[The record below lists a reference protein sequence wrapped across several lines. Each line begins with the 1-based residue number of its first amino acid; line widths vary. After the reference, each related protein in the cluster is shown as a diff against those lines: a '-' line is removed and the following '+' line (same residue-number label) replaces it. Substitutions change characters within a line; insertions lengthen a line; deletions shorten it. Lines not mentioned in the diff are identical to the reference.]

1 MTSAILI
8 APEKYSF
15 LKSGLANRRVALRR
29 KPASALFVF
38 VNGAPGGSL
47 RETDLSG
54 EKVRSGSHRCTSD

>member
-15 LKSGLANRRVALRR
+15 LKSGLANRRVAQRR
-29 KPASALFVF
+29 NPASALFVV
-38 VNGAPGGSL
+38 VNGALGGSL
-47 RETDLSG
+47 RETNLSG